1 MYERQPQPLMQYS
14 QKKKNSKKKTIKKQ
28 KVLDLLTKSHIKTH
42 MYIVV
47 KVRNTRE
54 ASYF

>member
-1 MYERQPQPLMQYS
+1 MQYS